1 MTYFFHQLLI
11 FIVYFVPILIF
22 KFEIFSYYLFAFPS
36 ATPYTIRVFTGD
48 VRGAGTNANVFL
60 TLYGDRGDSGERKLV
75 KSETHM
81 DKFERN
87 QVFMKFIFMSL

>member
-1 MTYFFHQLLI
+1 M
-11 FIVYFVPILIF
+11 
-22 KFEIFSYYLFAFPS
+22 
-36 ATPYTIRVFTGD
+36 FTGD

-87 QVFMKFIFMSL
+87 QVCVKLIFKLFLDFMESSSTVEQIMLSNSFIIDRIALELG